1 MADTASTR
9 PARSD
14 DFLPG
19 AWSLASTRRGV
30 RAWTRGAGP
39 PIFVFSGLEGSGESC
54 LHLVVPVIE
63 AAAPGRELIL
73 LDYSQ
78 EDHDSFGD
86 LVQTLHELV
95 SERMANEA
103 GPCWFWS
110 QSYGNLL
117 ACSVLAR
124 RDLQPERH
132 VLVSPFTR
140 LPGWKPTV
148 TVPVLAI
155 TPGFLYRL
163 VIGIVAEWQF
173 GPSRRNFDHPFFPS
187 LKGLTPRQLRI
198 RTSWIRGRCYD
209 ALFETVFA
217 DQSTRRAVWLGEI
230 DRLVDIDEQMT
241 FFDELCTR
249 TGAHRETVAAAG
261 HVVLPEAVIPVAR
274 DQLLRWLQS
283 P

>member
-1 MADTASTR
+1 MADTTSTR
-9 PARSD
+9 AAQPSD
-14 DFLPG
+14 FAPG
-19 AWSLASTRRGV
+19 DWTRAASRRGV
-30 RAWTRGAGP
+30 RVWTRGAGAP
-39 PIFVFSGLEGSGESC
+39 VFVFSGLEGSGESC
-54 LHLVVPVIE
+54 LHLVVPVLE
-63 AAAPGRELIL
+63 AAAPDRELVL
-73 LDYSQ
+73 LDYSG
-78 EDHDSFGD
+78 EDHESFGD

-95 SERMANEA
+95 SERMADETA
-103 GPCWFWS
+103 PCWFWS

-124 RDLQPERH
+124 RDMQPERH

-140 LPGWKPTV
+140 LPGWKPTL
-148 TVPVLAI
+148 TVPTLAI

-163 VIGIVAEWQF
+163 VIGAVAEWQF
-173 GPSRRNFDHPFFPS
+173 GPSRRNFDHPFFAS

-198 RTSWIRGRCYD
+198 RTSWIRGRRYD

-249 TGAHRETVAAAG
+249 TGAVRETIDGAG

-283 P
+283 S